1 VLRQIRDAI
10 TKLNQDTDHGM
21 IMCNHNIQVFPS
33 TGSPPIWPPKLINND
48 EVKFYTFCQ
57 DMQEFPATVP
67 VSVIPREGPLNV
79 ETIHVRLDGEWLPVQ
94 QWLVQLADDSILAKR
109 STSSITYFWHK
120 RGGKH
125 FRLMDLPVEL
135 RLMIFERM
143 IAPSDEIYPLNKAFL
158 SVGDRTMIAQSTHEY
173 SYITLGGG
181 YCKEDITGYCHT
193 GRMYESAPWA
203 LEHREPVSPPNL
215 NLLYV
220 SKQVKEEALRIGWK
234 YSKRCFIIPHMFTSV
249 ADSEIGVAKRFDVL
263 GRIQLSFTVRSW
275 FEFFGVEAV
284 PVFNQ
289 DLSASLGYYLGELK
303 DTCKLEIRFRDPED
317 GYNGDPWGTS
327 TGSTTCQT
335 VIVDWILTWTFEH
348 IKHMKIH
355 FPRRLYQETAK
366 GEVAGGSC
374 QTARRGR
381 VRLRSRNSS
390 CCYLNYFT
398 RAFVGTMS
406 HV

>member
-10 TKLNQDTDHGM
+10 TKLNQDPDHGM
-21 IMCNHNIQVFPS
+21 VMCNHNIQVFPS
-33 TGSPPIWPPKLINND
+33 TESPPIWPPTSTND
-48 EVKFYTFCQ
+48 AKIKFYTFCQ
-57 DMQEFPATVP
+57 DLQEFPATVP
-67 VSVIPREGPLNV
+67 VSVIPRKGPLNV
-79 ETIHVRLDGEWLPVQ
+79 ETIHVRLDSEWLPVQ
-94 QWLVQLADDSILAKR
+94 QWLVQLADESILAKR
-109 STSSITYFWHK
+109 STFSITYFWHK

-135 RLMIFERM
+135 RLMIFDRM
-143 IAPSDEIYPLNKAFL
+143 IAPSGEIYPLNKALLLAF
-158 SVGDRTMIAQSTHEY
+158 RQATIAQPTHEY

-181 YCKEDITGYCHT
+181 YRKDDITSGS
-193 GRMYESAPWA
+193 MYEPEPWA
-203 LEHREPVSPPNL
+203 LEYREPVPPPNL

-220 SKQVKEEALRIGWK
+220 SKQVKEEALRIGWE
-234 YSKRCFIIPHMFTSV
+234 YSKRCFINPYIFTTV
-249 ADSEIGVAKRFDVL
+249 ADSKIGVAKRFDVL

-275 FEFFGVEAV
+275 FKFFGVEAV

-335 VIVDWILTWTFEH
+335 VIVDWILTWAFEH

-366 GEVAGGSC
+366 REVAGGSC

-398 RAFVGTMS
+398 RAFVGIMS